1 MKKDFDRRGFMKGAA
16 AAGAVAAG
24 AQLAPRKV
32 MAEKLA
38 PAYPIPDG
46 PVTKE
51 EYAKLKE
58 MTAKVYA
65 GNRVQVADGVFHM
78 PSQGKYSSLFGW
90 DSGWHAISMSRIDP
104 AIAASEL
111 TVLTDRQL
119 DNGRISHDTHFK
131 ELTPKSTA
139 WSRLGTNLGQSQ
151 FDAEGRSAM
160 IDPPSYIIAAE
171 KVYAQTKDRAWLD
184 KVLPRLE
191 KCVHYLTHDRDL
203 YGDGLVS
210 VIHPW
215 ETGTD
220 SSPAYDKI
228 LGLDFRTPLGA
239 PKRGLLYPKMLDY
252 NAEFNWDPRVAKERN
267 RFVLEDVAFNSIAI
281 RAIQSVAN
289 LNESIGEAPKA
300 MAFRQQAADMVAA
313 LDRINWVEEKGCY
326 YSRYDV
332 KDPKLAMRTTCA
344 SLLPIISGLVPKD
357 RAERVIREHALNPKQ
372 FWLTY
377 LFTFNA
383 ADEMEHDKV
392 YMEDLLLWRGHC
404 IWTNM
409 NWLMMEGFMNYGFTA
424 EARELTRRTAKMVLH
439 EGLWEFYDYRNGQG
453 KGQPHFNWPG
463 LVLDMIAVTWPE
475 AVA

>member
-1 MKKDFDRRGFMKGAA
+1 MKKDLDRRGFMKGAA

-24 AQLAPRKV
+24 AQMMPRRA
-32 MAEKLA
+32 MAKKLA

-51 EYAKLKE
+51 EYARLKD

-65 GNRVQVADGVFHM
+65 GNLVKVHDGVFHM
-78 PSQGKYSSLFGW
+78 PSKGKYSSLFGW

-104 AIAASEL
+104 AVAASEL

-131 ELTPKSTA
+131 ELEPKSSN
-139 WSRLGTNLGQSQ
+139 WSRLGTRMGQSQ

-171 KVYAQTKDRAWLD
+171 KVYEETKDRAWLD

-191 KCVHYLTHDRDL
+191 KCIHYLTHDRDL
-203 YGDGLVS
+203 FGDGLVS

-228 LGLDFRTPLGA
+228 LHLDFRTPLGA
-239 PKRGLLYPKMLDY
+239 PMRGLLYPKMLDY
-252 NAEFNWDPRVAKERN
+252 NAKFNWDPQIAKQKN
-267 RFVLEDVAFNSIAI
+267 RFVLEDCAFNAI
-281 RAIQSVAN
+281 TIRGIQSVAN
-289 LNESIGEAPKA
+289 LNESIGEKEKA
-300 MAFRQQAADMVAA
+300 AALRRQAAAMVAA

-326 YSRYDV
+326 YSRYDA

-344 SLLPIISGLVPKD
+344 SLLPVISGLVPRD
-357 RAERVIREHALNPKQ
+357 RALRVIREHALNPKQ
-372 FWLTY
+372 FWLPY
-377 LFTFNA
+377 VFTFNA
-383 ADEMEHDKV
+383 ADEMLHDKV

-409 NWLMMEGFMNYGFTA
+409 NWLMMEGLMNYGFND
-424 EARELTRRTAKMVLH
+424 EARELTRRTAKMILH

-475 AVA
+475 AV